1 MRVNKAIRSGKKE
14 VDEYISS
21 LEDYLTSL
29 EANNVYKML
38 KSIDENAGV
47 IADDVVL
54 LATEADDEKL
64 EANLRLLGSKKN
76 KRFDAF
82 LALVKASKD
91 FGNVSSMLKEFRLPE
106 VLNEVEK
113 PIKIEGVEKKIRN
126 IQDLVTK

>member
-1 MRVNKAIRSGKKE
+1 MKVNKAIRSGKKE
-14 VDEYISS
+14 VDDYISL
-21 LEDYLTSL
+21 LEDYLLSL
-29 EANNVYKML
+29 DANNVYKML
-38 KSIDENAGV
+38 KAIDENAGF

-64 EANLRLLGSKKN
+64 ESSLKLLGSKKN

-82 LALVKASKD
+82 LSLVKASKD

-106 VLNEVEK
+106 VLNEAEK
-113 PIKIEGVEKKIRN
+113 PIRVEGTERKIRN